1 MSTGALILTAGFA
14 LLVILG
20 FPFAIAIAAV
30 SALFLVVV
38 DMEPAFLAQQIIA
51 GSQSFSLLAIP
62 LFMLAGELMS
72 AGGLSQRLVD
82 VAGVFVRHR
91 VGGLRWWP

>member
-38 DMEPAFLAQQIIA
+38 DMEPAFLA
-51 GSQSFSLLAIP
+51 SKSSLAR
-62 LFMLAGELMS
+62 S
-72 AGGLSQRLVD
+72 LSVCWPSPCSCW
-82 VAGVFVRHR
+82 R
-91 VGGLRWWP
+91 VS